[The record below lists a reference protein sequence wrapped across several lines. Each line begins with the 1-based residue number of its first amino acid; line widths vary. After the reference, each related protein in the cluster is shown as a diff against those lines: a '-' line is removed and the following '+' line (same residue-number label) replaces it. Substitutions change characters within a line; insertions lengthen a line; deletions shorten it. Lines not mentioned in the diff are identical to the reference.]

1 MINLTIKKALFQKKL
16 LLLGYNYKI
25 TQYEDFIE
33 SIQRIIFNNL
43 KEAYTNDNLEEKMM
57 EVYGQSMPI
66 EYLLKK
72 EGIVLIKKEYMVSM
86 MEEGVLDLY
95 LEIENAKEYSKEIQK
110 EAYMYLLGTS
120 MFINNSVLLNKSKSI
135 RITKCILNNGINL
148 SNEDKEEIENKIKD
162 IFVRAA
168 YLRNQH
174 LLSRKIYNHIN
185 INDVFIHTV
194 PNKLAKYIDIE
205 NIEDISG
212 KNKVEFVFPK
222 NTETYLS
229 VIDDLH
235 SSAMDVLRVSHVK
248 GFRLIKDAIDGID
261 VAVEAIG
268 LVNKNNSKEILNYLY
283 KEQGNLIMVMRINGK
298 NYNINLLELYG
309 MEDD

>member
-43 KEAYTNDNLEEKMM
+43 KESYINDNLEEKMM

-66 EYLLKK
+66 EYLLRK
-72 EGIVLIKKEYMVSM
+72 EGIVSIKKEYLI
-86 MEEGVLDLY
+86 EIIEYGLLDLY

-120 MFINNSVLLNKSKSI
+120 IFINDAALMNKSKSI
-135 RITKCILNNGINL
+135 RVNKCMLNNGINL
-148 SNEDKEEIENKIKD
+148 STEDKEEVENEMKNV
-162 IFVRAA
+162 FVRAS

-194 PNKLAKYIDIE
+194 TNKLAKYIDIE

-235 SSAMDVLRVSHVK
+235 AKAMKVLRVGYIK
-248 GFRLIKDAIDGID
+248 GYQLIKDAIDGIEE
-261 VAVEAIG
+261 AVEAIG
-268 LVNKNNSKEILNYLY
+268 LVNKNNSKEILDYLY
-283 KEQGNLIMVMRINGK
+283 KEQENLLIVMRINGK

-309 MEDD
+309 VKDD